1 MEKKEIVDN
10 ILSDFQYA
18 ETIRSKFH
26 DRWADTM
33 RFISPSIYD
42 WNNLDAI
49 PHTPKRW
56 SSVPIQYRGIL
67 INGLVGYSI
76 SPNITWFKL
85 SLEDTEQ
92 LKLYGVKDWLEEA
105 ESVMLA
111 EFNRSNLYREAP
123 KLIGSGVDIG
133 HGVMFVDEDLS
144 SGRLR
149 FTNIRANE
157 IYLDLNPYGEAKV
170 VYRKYLMTLK
180 ALVEHFGLDNLN
192 DNLKDKWK
200 DIKQRNDTVTVL
212 HAVFKREEYN
222 PDLPDVLNME
232 YAGYFIDLDNKHL
245 MKETGYENFPYA
257 VFLWEQIPGYPYSES
272 PANQALPDIKYLNTI
287 NDTSMKIA
295 QTSAEPPMKM
305 SRDVLDIDIT
315 PRGVT
320 QIDKDGILEPVRTG
334 ENYQVTLTVAETVK
348 QAVRD
353 WFSVDFFLML
363 QQKTGKMTATEVME
377 LQGEKAAVLTN
388 VIVSLNSTL
397 QAIIQRCFNLLLK
410 SGKIPM
416 PPQSLME
423 SPTQMKVDFVGPLS
437 QAQKKYHELGGIS
450 EALSTAIPIMQ
461 AFPESGDYI
470 DADQLMIKALQ
481 GNAMPQS
488 VIREDKDVE
497 NIRKARQE
505 QQQAMMEQQMQQQQA
520 DMLMS
525 NYDKLSKKPENQ
537 SAIQQ
542 MNAQLQGVL

>member
-1 MEKKEIVDN
+1 MDKKEIVN
-10 ILSDFQYA
+10 QIISDFQYA
-18 ETIRSKFH
+18 ETIREKFH
-26 DRWADTM
+26 GRWAETQ
-33 RFISPSIYD
+33 RFISPSVYE

-49 PHTPKRW
+49 PYTPKRW
-56 SSVPIQYRGIL
+56 STVPVQYRGIL

-85 SLEDTEQ
+85 SLEDNEQ

-111 EFNRSNLYREAP
+111 EFNRSNLYKEAP

-144 SGRLR
+144 SDRLR

-157 IYLDLNPYGEAKV
+157 IYLDCNPYGEPKI
-170 VYRKYLMTLK
+170 VYRKYLMTIK

-192 DNLKDKWK
+192 ELLQEKWK
-200 DIKQRNDTVTVL
+200 DQKQRNDTVTVL
-212 HAVFKREEYN
+212 HAVFKRKEYN
-222 PDLPDVLNME
+222 PDLPNVLNME

-245 MKETGYENFPYA
+245 MKETGYDNFPYA

-272 PANQALPDIKYLNTI
+272 PASQALPDIKYLNTI

-334 ENYQVTLTVAETVK
+334 ENYQVTLTVAEMVK
-348 QAVRD
+348 QAVKD

-397 QAIIQRCFNLLLK
+397 QSIIQRCFNLLLK
-410 SGKIPM
+410 NGKIPQ
-416 PPQSLME
+416 PPRALIENTS
-423 SPTQMKVDFVGPLS
+423 QMKVDFVGPLS

-461 AFPESGDYI
+461 AFPEAGDYI

-481 GNAMPQS
+481 GNSMPQS

-497 NIRKARQE
+497 QIRKTRQE
-505 QQQAMMEQQMQQQQA
+505 QQQAQMEAMQQQQQA
-520 DMLMS
+520 QMLMQ
-525 NYDKLSKKPENQ
+525 NYDKLAKKPENQ

-542 MNAQLQGVL
+542 MNNQMQGAL

>member
-1 MEKKEIVDN
+1 MEKKEIVSQ
-10 ILSDFQYA
+10 IISDFQYA
-18 ETIRSKFH
+18 ETIREKFH
-26 DRWADTM
+26 GRWAETQ
-33 RFISPSIYD
+33 RFISPSVYE

-49 PHTPKRW
+49 PYTPKRW
-56 SSVPIQYRGIL
+56 STVPVQYRGIL

-111 EFNRSNLYREAP
+111 EFNRSNLYKEAP

-144 SGRLR
+144 SDRLR

-157 IYLDLNPYGEAKV
+157 IYLDCNPYGEPKV
-170 VYRKYLMTLK
+170 VYRKYLMTIK
-180 ALVEHFGLDNLN
+180 ALVEHFGLENLN
-192 DNLKDKWK
+192 ELLQDKWE
-200 DIKQRNDTVTVL
+200 DQKQRNDTVTVL
-212 HAVFKREEYN
+212 HAVFKRKEYN

-245 MKETGYENFPYA
+245 MKETGYDNFPYA

-272 PANQALPDIKYLNTI
+272 PASQALPDIKYLNTI

-334 ENYQVTLTVAETVK
+334 ENYQVTLTVAEMVK
-348 QAVRD
+348 QAVKD

-397 QAIIQRCFNLLLK
+397 QSIIQRCFNLLLK
-410 SGKIPM
+410 SGKIPQ
-416 PPQSLME
+416 PPRALIENAS
-423 SPTQMKVDFVGPLS
+423 QMKVDFVGPLS

-461 AFPESGDYI
+461 AFPEAGDYI

-497 NIRKARQE
+497 QIRKTRQE
-505 QQQAMMEQQMQQQQA
+505 QQQAQMEAMQQQQQA
-520 DMLMS
+520 QMLMQ

-542 MNAQLQGVL
+542 MNNQMQGAL